1 MESMNVQRRDKRII
15 HAYEKKVECE
25 KTDGICGG
33 VGVSGASVC
42 KKGAG
47 KRKKK
52 ESRSQRGALCDV

>member
-1 MESMNVQRRDKRII
+1 MI

-25 KTDGICGG
+25 KTDGICGEG
-33 VGVSGASVC
+33 GVSGASVC